1 MKICI
6 IGTGYV
12 GLVSGTCFAELGNN
26 VICVDK
32 DKEKINKLN
41 HGIVPI
47 YEPGLE
53 EIIKRNS
60 RKGSLKFSTDIS
72 LSIKNSKI
80 IFICVGTP
88 TNKTTK
94 KADLKY
100 IFDVTNYIKNNL
112 NKYKLI
118 VTKSTVPVM
127 TGDKIERI
135 LNIKK
140 NKNKFDVISNPE
152 FLREGEAIRDFL
164 FPDRVVIGTSS
175 SKANNIMRNLYL
187 PIIKKKSK
195 YFHTS
200 RRAAE
205 LIKYASNA
213 FLATKISFINEIA
226 NLCEKSHIDVNE
238 VSTGI
243 GLDERIGDRFL
254 RAGPGYGGSCFPKDT
269 KALVT
274 TAKKFNTE
282 LSIVNNVIR
291 SNDNRH
297 KILISKI
304 TNIMNNKLKNKR
316 ITFLGVTFKAGTDD
330 MRESPSLKIIPSLIR
345 KGSLIKYYDPS
356 GSKKEFNKFKNIKY
370 YSNIKE
376 ACRDSD
382 LLIIHTEWNEFKQL
396 NFKSLVKKKK
406 FKIYDMR
413 NLYSP
418 TKMKKS
424 KISYFCI
431 GR

>member
-41 HGIVPI
+41 HGIMPI

-53 EIIKRNS
+53 EIINRNS

-88 TNKTTK
+88 TNKITR

-100 IFDVTNYIKNNL
+100 IFDVTNNIKNNL

-135 LNIKK
+135 LNTRK

-226 NLCEKSHIDVNE
+226 NLCEKSQIDVNE

-304 TNIMNNKLKNKR
+304 SNIMNNKFKNKK

-356 GSKKEFNKFKNIKY
+356 GLKKEFNKFKNIKY

-376 ACRDSD
+376 ACRNSD

>member
-41 HGIVPI
+41 QGIVPI

-53 EIIKRNS
+53 EIILRNS

-88 TNKTTK
+88 TNKITK

-100 IFDVTNYIKNNL
+100 IFNVTNNIKNNL

-118 VTKSTVPVM
+118 VTKSTVPFM

-135 LNIKK
+135 LNTRK

-356 GSKKEFNKFKNIKY
+356 GSKKEFNKFKNINY

-376 ACRDSD
+376 ACKNSD

-418 TKMKKS
+418 TKMKKN